1 VPRHWIVENKSCFT
15 ELFGVQYDCWRASLH
30 GMKPSECIKKRC
42 AGWREPAEEFGDDGG
57 NGHKMERA
65 NSLDQSETMPKATR
79 YSVPH
84 LDVGLR

>member
-1 VPRHWIVENKSCFT
+1 M
-15 ELFGVQYDCWRASLH
+15 YDYWTASLH
-30 GMKPSECIKKRC
+30 VMKPSEYIKGCC
-42 AGWREPAEEFGDDGG
+42 ADWRVPAEEFGDDGG
-57 NGHKMERA
+57 NDHKMERA